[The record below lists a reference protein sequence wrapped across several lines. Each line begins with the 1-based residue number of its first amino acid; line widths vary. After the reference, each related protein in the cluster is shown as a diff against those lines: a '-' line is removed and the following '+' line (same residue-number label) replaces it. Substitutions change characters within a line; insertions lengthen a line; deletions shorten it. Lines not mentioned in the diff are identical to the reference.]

1 MRRATA
7 VVLAHLLRPPFEA
20 VRVVNAESRSREESL
35 EECVAELH
43 EALQLYE
50 QDAQMPG
57 AIKHGD
63 QEAQVR
69 APAASKSPCS
79 AIISQLQPSLGT
91 GPCITVEL
99 TLRVARWRRPRRML
113 SRAERA
119 CVSAVRAMDG
129 SQLLRQQLADS
140 QQTVRSLRAE
150 VGQTAELLAELAH
163 ARTCNMKTEAE
174 LVAARSRLA
183 RFEHGDHVRELQG
196 QVDLAL
202 RHNLVVSDRL
212 SAASVLS
219 SPTAGGR
226 SSEEERLQRE
236 VQQLRGELQGALDAA
251 ISRASAKGE
260 STAMLTVESVGK
272 QAELSAVM
280 ARNSAL
286 EAEVAVLQQRDR
298 QTQQLIRELKH
309 EMTMMEKLPLELQA
323 LMQRADRAEQV

>member
-1 MRRATA
+1 
-7 VVLAHLLRPPFEA
+7 
-20 VRVVNAESRSREESL
+20 
-35 EECVAELH
+35 
-43 EALQLYE
+43 
-50 QDAQMPG
+50 
-57 AIKHGD
+57 
-63 QEAQVR
+63 
-69 APAASKSPCS
+69 
-79 AIISQLQPSLGT
+79 
-91 GPCITVEL
+91 
-99 TLRVARWRRPRRML
+99 
-113 SRAERA
+113 
-119 CVSAVRAMDG
+119 MDG

-183 RFEHGDHVRELQG
+183 RFEHGDHARELQG

-212 SAASVLS
+212 SSAAVLS

-298 QTQQLIRELKH
+298 QMQQLSIELKR
-309 EMTMMEKLPLELQA
+309 EMTMMEKLPLQLQA
-323 LMQRADRAEQV
+323 LMQRAARAEQVRPAGRECGMARAPQWCMRVQSREAIDCRERPCGGAEGASTDDERTGGGNGEGAAGGAGRGTA